1 MSVKEEDNER
11 GMDVLIGGNGGNCEN
26 SSVVALA
33 VKTLRAQNV
42 LQVCKV
48 NTGPGLIKD
57 ILGRRLMACRP
68 TNVGFG

>member
-1 MSVKEEDNER
+1 MTSVKEEDNER

-26 SSVVALA
+26 SSVVALV

-42 LQVCKV
+42 LQV

-68 TNVGFG
+68 TKMGFG